1 MCAQAVNPWNVAM
14 EGWMERLEKTPPSR
28 LFHDAWL
35 RLSDVSTADLELLPM
50 HVGERHPWKMYGLRL
65 SSFGRHMGHFS
76 CAVRDGEAHEE
87 RNTIFSCPRFT
98 EGTHPD
104 LVLATLACLY
114 RLAPPSSELEVVLE
128 DKLNQVVSTLAVA
141 GTYTDAGWGL
151 NPKRTE
157 LISEEPR
164 LWIFRFSKN

>member
-1 MCAQAVNPWNVAM
+1 MND
-14 EGWMERLEKTPPSR
+14 WMERLEKTAPSR

-35 RLSDVSTADLELLPM
+35 RLAEVSTADLELRPAYS
-50 HVGERHPWKMYGLRL
+50 GERHPWKLYTLRL
-65 SSFGRHMGHFS
+65 SSFGKHLGHFT
-76 CAVRDGEAHEE
+76 CAMRDGEPAEE
-87 RNTIFSCPRFT
+87 RTAVFSCPRFSDHV
-98 EGTHPD
+98 HPD
-104 LVLATLACLY
+104 LVGATLACLY
-114 RLAPPSSELEVVLE
+114 RLAPVGSELEVVLE
-128 DKLNQVVSTLAVA
+128 DKLNQPISTLAVA